1 MKETWRWYGPN
12 DPVTLTDIQQAGA
25 SGIVTALHQISNGES
40 WEVSEIMERKLEIT
54 GHNLEWSV
62 VESIPVHEAIKQGLP
77 ERDHYID
84 NYCQSIRNLGQCG
97 VKTVC
102 YNFMPVLDWLRTDL
116 NYRMPNGALA
126 LRFDF
131 TDLAV
136 FDCHILQRPDSENDY
151 SPEQLSAADERLRMM
166 TATDK
171 SRLTNTIIAGLP
183 GSEEGY
189 TPDEIRNIL
198 AAYQRID
205 AAKLRNNLKCFL
217 QAVVPVAESAGVRL
231 AIHPDDPPYPILGL
245 PRIVSNE
252 ADARWLLETVNS
264 PANGLTF
271 CTGSYGARPDNDL
284 VRMIEQF
291 ADRIHFVH
299 LRSTRR
305 DDAGNFYEAD
315 HLGGDVDMYEVVKA
329 LLEEEARRKA
339 QQRKDWQLPMR
350 PDHGHQMLDD
360 LGKEVNPGYS
370 AIGRLRG
377 LAELRGLALGIHRS
391 VVSEQ

>member
-12 DPVTLTDIQQAGA
+12 DPVSLMNIRQAGA
-25 SGIVTALHQISNGES
+25 SGIVTALHHIPNGER
-40 WEVSEIMERKLEIT
+40 WEVPEIMARKQEIT
-54 GHNLEWSV
+54 GHGLKWSV

-77 ERDHYID
+77 ERDRYIE

-97 VKTVC
+97 VNTVC

-116 NYRMPNGALA
+116 NYQMPNGALA

-136 FDCHILQRPDSENDY
+136 FDCYILQRPDSEKDY
-151 SPEQLSAADERLRMM
+151 SPEQLAAADERLGMM

-189 TPDEIRNIL
+189 SLDEIRGIL
-198 AAYQRID
+198 SAYRGID
-205 AAKLRNNLKCFL
+205 ANKLHKNLHYFL
-217 QAVVPVAESAGVRL
+217 QAVVPAAETAGVRL

-245 PRIVSNE
+245 PRIVSTE

-284 VRMIEQF
+284 VRMIKQF

-305 DDAGNFYEAD
+305 DNDGNFFEAD
-315 HLGGDVDMYEVVKA
+315 HLDGDVDMYEVVKA

-339 QQRKDWQLPMR
+339 QQREDWQLPMR

-377 LAELRGLALGIHRS
+377 LAELRGLALGIERG
-391 VVSEQ
+391 